1 MDAETA
7 SMIARTY
14 TATEIT
20 RQIDRFEELRNEAAG
35 DAEEVDN
42 LTDALATLREARL
55 IQAQALAA

>member
-7 SMIARTY
+7 SMIARPY

>member
-20 RQIDRFEELRNEAAG
+20 RQIDRFEELLYEAD